1 MDEHGS
7 QAPGLIGV
15 PIQPIAPRVNPT
27 AHEAWRELL
36 CAQAL
41 ISREAERR
49 LREADLPPLAWHEVL
64 LALEQAPNQR
74 LRHGALAD
82 DVVLSRS
89 GLSRLVDR
97 MVSADLIS
105 REPHADDRRGA
116 DISLTA
122 AGGEML
128 TRTSAIYAEVVEQRF
143 ARPLGIYA
151 SGVRDALG
159 AVVRPLRGASGKE

>member
-1 MDEHGS
+1 MSTHDSGG
-7 QAPGLIGV
+7 PGLIGV
-15 PIQPIAPRVNPT
+15 PIQPREPRFNAT

-36 CAQAL
+36 RAEAL

-49 LREADLPPLAWHEVL
+49 LREAGLPPLAWHEVL
-64 LALEQAPNQR
+64 LALEQAPEQR

-82 DVVLSRS
+82 AIILSRS

-97 MVSADLIS
+97 MIAAALIT
-105 REPHADDRRGA
+105 RERRDDDRRGA
-116 DISLTA
+116 NIELTEAGA
-122 AGGEML
+122 AML
-128 TRTSAIYAEVVEQRF
+128 TRTNALYAEVVERRF

-159 AVVRPLRGASGKE
+159 AVVRPLQASGHSG